1 MVRVIPTV
9 AASRDNPGIA
19 SQAALAG
26 CRCESILKQQAIV
39 RLSEKLLRRAAGLCD
54 KMGSLEW
61 IAALIGTKVSDTEY
75 LAEDFVVLDQE
86 VHGTHSQFT
95 AKGDTQFARMKTIGI
110 IHSHNNM
117 GVFFSGTDE
126 NEAVKHDVSIVT
138 NNNGEFFGKTKFKL
152 PCGGFVMKQA
162 DFSFSYT
169 TEAPTDAEV
178 ALIKERAPTPAP
190 VAYHYGKRTYLNDW
204 DYDWEGWG
212 GEGPIHHHG
221 MPRPVAQPSGVLKE
235 YDNSTTTVQEDPKG
249 PALPVTVTRLEIPRH
264 QSANEVICDDCE
276 LPLKWDFEQEGNV
289 RLAEAH
295 ICDYCGAQI
304 HPACTPKHDSL
315 GCVARDAL
323 TVAEAQ

>member
-1 MVRVIPTV
+1 MVRIIPTV
-9 AASRDNPGIA
+9 AASRDNPGVA

-26 CRCESILKQQAIV
+26 CRCEPVLKQQAIV

-54 KMGSLEW
+54 KMGNLEW
-61 IAALIGTKVSDTEY
+61 IAALVGTKVSDTEY

-117 GVFFSGTDE
+117 GVFFSGIDE

-138 NNNGEFFGKTKFKL
+138 NNKGEFFGKTKFNL

-162 DFSFSYT
+162 GFSFDYT
-169 TEAPTDAEV
+169 VEPPSDAEV
-178 ALIKERAPTPAP
+178 ALIKERAPAPAP
-190 VAYHYGKRTYLNDW
+190 AAYHYGKRSYLNDW
-204 DYDWEGWG
+204 AYDWEGG
-212 GEGPIHHHG
+212 GQWDAGIPA
-221 MPRPVAQPSGVLKE
+221 AQPAQVLKE
-235 YDNSTTTVQEDPKG
+235 YDNRTTTVQENPKDA
-249 PALPVTVTRLEIPRH
+249 PLPVTVTRLEIPRH

-276 LPLKWDFEQEGNV
+276 MPLQWDFEQNGTV

-304 HPACTPKHDSL
+304 HPACTPKHDTN